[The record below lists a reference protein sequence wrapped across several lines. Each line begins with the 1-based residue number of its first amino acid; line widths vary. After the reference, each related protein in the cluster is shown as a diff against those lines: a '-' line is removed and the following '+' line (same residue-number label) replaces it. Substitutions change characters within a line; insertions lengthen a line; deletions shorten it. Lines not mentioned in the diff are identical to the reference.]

1 VLHFSYCEG
10 GRAPEQLDAH
20 DERIFSGFS
29 SALAA
34 VAPAGTI
41 GVIAEGAV
49 WC

>member
-1 VLHFSYCEG
+1 MLMMNEF
-10 GRAPEQLDAH
+10 
-20 DERIFSGFS
+20 FSGFS

-49 WC
+49 WR